1 MCTKHQNSKTYETN
15 TEKIERPNRQFK
27 IVVRDFN
34 TSLSKMNQTTIYNI
48 NKEIED
54 LINPIYH

>member
-48 NKEIED
+48 NK
-54 LINPIYH
+54 